1 MWEAENI
8 PTLNLVI
15 ERLYTLHEGLR
26 AFFTSRV
33 NCRYSLS
40 IHDIKYCLFVCLFVC
55 CLIILPPQTHLL
67 SRFYFVVIQVW
78 GDLCNDAPRKTGGP
92 VP

>member
-40 IHDIKYCLFVCLFVC
+40 IHDIKYCLFVCLFVV
-55 CLIILPPQTHLL
+55 
-67 SRFYFVVIQVW
+67 S
-78 GDLCNDAPRKTGGP
+78 
-92 VP
+92 